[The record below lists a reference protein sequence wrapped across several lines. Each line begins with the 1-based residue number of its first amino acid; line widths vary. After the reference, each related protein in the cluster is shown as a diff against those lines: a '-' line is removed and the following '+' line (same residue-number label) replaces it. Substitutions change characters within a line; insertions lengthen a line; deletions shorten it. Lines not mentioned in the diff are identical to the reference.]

1 MFLVRSCKSL
11 GLFVWNMALL
21 AFWVANILLI
31 ICGHAKGRVWPQ
43 IQQARLA
50 PCQMPVVNS
59 IINKTPKTN
68 YFVVLSTV
76 PKWKIPK
83 KTVIYV
89 QHITPYSKIISTQLW
104 DMGWFSS
111 FEFTST
117 TLSSLGSLGRKPD
130 MGSTCR
136 PGTQNLG
143 MQLAND
149 ADLDARADDMRLH
162 PGKEGLGCHGEALLQ
177 PFFSQKKK
185 EVGKLCVQII
195 LSPSQVAGSLLASS
209 LKVLRLEPSF
219 CSCSGSPQCSQWN
232 PCKIMGWM
240 RNSWIGAC
248 CGN

>member
-185 EVGKLCVQII
+185 RSWET
-195 LSPSQVAGSLLASS
+195 
-209 LKVLRLEPSF
+209 LRSNHLIPEPSCRVIAGF
-219 CSCSGSPQCSQWN
+219 QLEGSSF
-232 PCKIMGWM
+232 
-240 RNSWIGAC
+240 GALLLLML
-248 CGN
+248 GLTSMLPMESMQNHGMDAQQLNRGLLW

>member
-89 QHITPYSKIISTQLW
+89 HYITPYSKIISTQLW

-177 PFFSQKKK
+177 PFFFPEKK
-185 EVGKLCVQII
+185 
-195 LSPSQVAGSLLASS
+195 GSWET
-209 LKVLRLEPSF
+209 LRSNHLIPEPSCRVIAGF
-219 CSCSGSPQCSQWN
+219 QLEGSSF
-232 PCKIMGWM
+232 
-240 RNSWIGAC
+240 GALLLLML
-248 CGN
+248 GLTSMLPMESMQNHGMDAQQLNRGLLW